1 MGSDP
6 DEHKWIVLLIPHG
19 LLMFFQD
26 AIAWAIGLDVTTVP
40 TPWFNRAWE
49 YGERA
54 WRVVGVDMAAVC
66 WDCGNGWMD
75 IVTLEPLCPMGPSEF
90 QAAAVK
96 FYERL
101 SEAMQNPDLNSGD
114 ECPEPA

>member
-1 MGSDP
+1 MRSDP
-6 DEHKWIVLLIPHG
+6 DEHEWIVLLIPHG

-26 AIAWAIGLDVTTVP
+26 AIAWAIGLDVTTTP
-40 TPWFNRAWE
+40 TPWFNRDSE

-54 WRVVGVDMAAVC
+54 WRVVAGDMAAVC

-75 IVTLEPLCPMGPSEF
+75 IVTLEPLRLIGPLDF
-90 QAAAVK
+90 RAAAVK

-101 SEAMQNPDLNSGD
+101 SEAMQNPDLNGGEGFS
-114 ECPEPA
+114 

>member
-1 MGSDP
+1 MRSDP

-40 TPWFNRAWE
+40 TPWFKRAWE

-75 IVTLEPLCPMGPSEF
+75 IVTLEPLRHMGPSDF
-90 QAAAVK
+90 KAAAVK

-114 ECPEPA
+114 